1 MFDLRKFQTNVQPHR
16 TDPIQELASATK
28 AVREFGTQV
37 MGDKFQNN
45 ELVHSANLF
54 LSFKATMRFQPKSWA
69 SNIFVAQKNCNYIR
83 DVGSAR
89 LDLVAG
95 TWANQKLESLNSMFE
110 KQSFLDD
117 MRHSVS
123 LARENN
129 HTATELFDKLDK
141 ILLKLDNI
149 HTDKNAVDLG
159 VKFKQLTLFE
169 K

>member
-54 LSFKATMRFQPKSWA
+54 LSFKATMRFQPESWA
-69 SNIFVAQKNCNYIR
+69 SNILEAKRICIR
-83 DVGSAR
+83 DVASAR

-117 MRHSVS
+117 MRRSVNE
-123 LARENN
+123 ARTKYPNE
-129 HTATELFDKLDK
+129 TELFDKLDNVINVLAK
-141 ILLKLDNI
+141 NHSKLPIVD
-149 HTDKNAVDLG
+149 DLG
-159 VKFKQLTLFE
+159 QMYLFDKWKAE
-169 K
+169 